1 MNEFKVGDC
10 LYNPKRGSK
19 YIVVDV
25 NEYNKH
31 MQRVFKSWGR
41 GFKRWGCVFKNVDGN
56 LFMTLRALTPAPGL
70 HLQGEYIVIC
80 RERINNPDYSSDLDN
95 TYEKIEI

>member
-19 YIVVDV
+19 YIVVDI
-25 NEYNKH
+25 NEYNIA
-31 MQRVFKSWGR
+31 MRRQFKSW
-41 GFKRWGCVFKNVDGN
+41 CTFKNTDGSI
-56 LFMTLRALTPAPGL
+56 FMPLRALTPAPGL
-70 HLQGEYIVIC
+70 HLQGEYIIIY
-80 RERINNPDYSSDLDN
+80 RGRINNPDYSSDLDS